1 MQIISP
7 ISHYRYLQRLFGHRY
22 TSNVP
27 HISCWKMSKSKI
39 PKPSQIQVQAQEM
52 VKFAS
57 TTMCLKIKFFN
68 GVLTSI
74 VHLNRMKCFVSEKKQ
89 HDRHNGDTHRP
100 IILQDCNTLHL
111 KSYSLKG
118 GIFLSLFTKAKS
130 SNIIW
135 DLWSE
140 PQKELSITFK
150 VKEHIIYYYIVDWV
164 AWVYFCFICW
174 PWCQQDMII
183 CVTICC
189 IYPVFR
195 HNIKMFRVLVK
206 LSSRDTIQCGALFS
220 KRGKVPVVPSC
231 FKV

>member
-27 HISCWKMSKSKI
+27 HISCWIMSKSKI

-57 TTMCLKIKFFN
+57 TTMCLNITFFN

-100 IILQDCNTLHL
+100 IILQDCNTLHF

-140 PQKELSITFK
+140 PQKHYWALLSRSRSISFTN
-150 VKEHIIYYYIVDWV
+150 IIYLSTGYDHLCAYMLYIP
-164 AWVYFCFICW
+164 C
-174 PWCQQDMII
+174 
-183 CVTICC
+183 
-189 IYPVFR
+189 
-195 HNIKMFRVLVK
+195 L
-206 LSSRDTIQCGALFS
+206 
-220 KRGKVPVVPSC
+220 
-231 FKV
+231 